1 MPTTLTLLRNA
12 EIYDPAARGR
22 HDVLVSVGA
31 RGLHGGTVLAIER
44 SLDPSGVAALVGAG
58 LLEVVDLEGMRL
70 IPGLV
75 DSHVHVT
82 GGGGEAGPASRVP
95 SVALSALTRGGTTSC
110 VGVLGTDGTTR
121 NVASLLAATLAL
133 RAEGLSAW
141 CWTGSYEV
149 PPITLTGSVRSDIVF
164 VDPIIGVGEVAISD
178 HRSSQPTFD
187 ELARLAADCHVAG
200 MMSGKAGV
208 LHLHLGD
215 GARGLELVRRVLAET
230 ELPPSVFHPTHVNR
244 RTALFEEALEL
255 AARGV
260 TIDVTAFPVEE
271 GEDALSAP
279 DAIRKYLKSGAPR
292 DRITCSSDGGGCLPT
307 YDADQRI
314 VAMDVG
320 RPSAL
325 ADALHALLVS
335 GLALEDVLPVFTSN
349 VAAVLR
355 LTGKGRIAVGSDADL
370 VVLDA
375 NHRIRDVMACGRFHV
390 RSTDT
395 HPHGAAVV
403 TGMFEAAHS

>member
-1 MPTTLTLLRNA
+1 VHPGLTLLQDA

-22 HDVLVSVGA
+22 HDVLVG
-31 RGLHGGTVLAIER
+31 GGTILALER
-44 SLDPSGVAALVGAG
+44 SLDAKLLDGLVGAG
-58 LLEVVDLEGMRL
+58 VCRVVDLAGARV
-70 IPGLV
+70 IPGLL

-82 GGGGEAGPASRVP
+82 GGGGESGPASRVP
-95 SVALSALTRGGTTSC
+95 RVALSSLTRGGITSC

-133 RAEGLSAW
+133 RSEGVSAW

-164 VDPIIGVGEVAISD
+164 VDPVIGVGEVAISD

-244 RTALFEEALEL
+244 KTRLFDEALEL
-255 AARGV
+255 AGRGV
-260 TIDVTAFPVEE
+260 TIDVTAFPVDE
-271 GEDALSAP
+271 GEDAFSAP
-279 DAIRKYLKSGAPR
+279 DAITKYLKSGAPR
-292 DRITCSSDGGGCLPT
+292 DRLTCSSDGGGCLPT

-314 VAMDVG
+314 VSMDIG

-325 ADALHALLVS
+325 ADTLHALLVA
-335 GLALEDVLPVFTSN
+335 GAPLEDVLPVFTSN

-355 LTGKGRIAVGSDADL
+355 LPGKGRIAVGGDADL

-375 NHRIRDVMACGRFHV
+375 NHRIRDVMARGRFHV
-390 RSTDT
+390 RASET
-395 HPHGAAVV
+395 VV
-403 TGMFEAAHS
+403 TGACEEPRRR

>member
-1 MPTTLTLLRNA
+1 MPKTLTLLRNA
-12 EIYDPAARGR
+12 EIYDPGARGR
-22 HDVLVSVGA
+22 HDILVATGVC
-31 RGLHGGTVLAIER
+31 GGTIVALER
-44 SLDPSGVAALVGAG
+44 SLAPLP
-58 LLEVVDLEGMRL
+58 LYEVVDLGGARV

-82 GGGGEAGPASRVP
+82 GGGGESGPASRVP
-95 SVALSALTRGGTTSC
+95 SVALSALTRAGITSC
-110 VGVLGTDGTTR
+110 VGLLGTDGTTR

-133 RAEGLSAW
+133 RAKGLSAW

-164 VDPIIGVGEVAISD
+164 VDPIIGVGEVAVSD

-215 GARGLELVRRVLAET
+215 GARGLELVRRVIAET

-244 RTALFEEALEL
+244 NKRLFAEAIEI
-255 AARGV
+255 ASRGV
-260 TIDVTAFPVEE
+260 TIDVTAFPVEQD
-271 GEDALSAP
+271 EDAFSAP

-307 YDADQRI
+307 YDANARI
-314 VAMDVG
+314 IAMDIGQPAAVAETL
-320 RPSAL
+320 R
-325 ADALHALLVS
+325 ALLVH
-335 GLALEDVLPVFTSN
+335 GLALEDVLPVFTTN
-349 VAAVLR
+349 VAELLR
-355 LTGKGRIAVGSDADL
+355 LPGKGRIAVGGDADL

-375 NHRIRDVMACGRFHV
+375 DHRIRDVMARGRFHV
-390 RSTDT
+390 R
-395 HPHGAAVV
+395 GGEAVV
-403 TGMFEAAHS
+403 TGTFEAARK